1 MNFFV
6 KLTDAMA
13 SRQSLLITGLDPNPE
28 MLQTWT
34 RHHPSSGSF
43 LAQARRWIKA
53 VIDAT
58 GDHVCAYKPSLG
70 FYQALGPIGI
80 ELLHEVRELVPRD
93 MPLILDAKHG
103 DLNTSSALA
112 QYVFRELGADAL
124 TLLPLAGQDIVAPF
138 LLYPDRAV
146 VITCHSSNPGAR
158 VFQHHPDEDRPLY
171 TTVVRESQLWATA
184 EQLLLEVG
192 TSDPA
197 VLARVR
203 SAAPERFLILRS
215 LWEQEERLE
224 ALLQAGL
231 NASGD
236 GLLLPLPQHL
246 LVEKGMAAGTSA
258 LRIQIETM
266 RHRWLSNVADRCDL
280 WLPAPEAGSAAAAL
294 GGSAGTALKGDG
306 EEGDGEDVDGE
317 EGAAKQGGT
326 RGGGASERE
335 ASEAAASEVGASEG
349 AALGAGAG
357 TGGGGS
363 PSAAASRATG
373 TRAGMKGKASA
384 QNAAGNGTTRSA
396 GALGG
401 GRNADAVGTGSGR
414 AKREGAERNNRVSS
428 VDPLDELIV
437 ELFDVGCLLFG
448 EYVQASGA
456 VFNYYIDLRQIIS
469 DPNLFHRVLHA
480 YAGQLEGLRFDRIAG
495 IPYGSLP
502 TATGLSLKLHLPLIY
517 PRKEVKAHG
526 ARRLIEGD
534 FNEGETVVVVDDILI
549 TGGSVLEGIA
559 KLETSGLVVHDVVVF
574 IDHGGQARQRLADA
588 GYRTHA
594 VLTIPRI
601 TSVLMAAGRLTSA
614 QAGLLGGEAVKG
626 S

>member
-124 TLLPLAGQDIVAPF
+124 TLSPLAGQDIVAPF

-280 WLPAPEAGSAAAAL
+280 WLPAPETGAAAAVL
-294 GGSAGTALKGDG
+294 GGSAGAVLEGDG
-306 EEGDGEDVDGE
+306 EEGDDEDVDGE
-317 EGAAKQGGT
+317 AGAAKQ
-326 RGGGASERE
+326 
-335 ASEAAASEVGASEG
+335 G

-357 TGGGGS
+357 KGGGG
-363 PSAAASRATG
+363 PLNTAASSSGGR
-373 TRAGMKGKASA
+373 
-384 QNAAGNGTTRSA
+384 
-396 GALGG
+396 GA
-401 GRNADAVGTGSGR
+401 GRNADAVGTGSDG
-414 AKREGAERNNRVSS
+414 AKREGAGRTSRVSS

-601 TSVLMAAGRLTSA
+601 TNVLMAAGRLSSD
-614 QAGLLGGEAVKG
+614 QASLLGGGAAHSQG
-626 S
+626 

>member
-124 TLLPLAGQDIVAPF
+124 TLSPLAGQDIVAPF

-280 WLPAPEAGSAAAAL
+280 WLPAPETGAAAAVL
-294 GGSAGTALKGDG
+294 GGSAGAVVEGDG

-317 EGAAKQGGT
+317 AGAAKQG
-326 RGGGASERE
+326 AD
-335 ASEAAASEVGASEG
+335 
-349 AALGAGAG
+349 LGAGAG
-357 TGGGGS
+357 KGGGGS
-363 PSAAASRATG
+363 L
-373 TRAGMKGKASA
+373 
-384 QNAAGNGTTRSA
+384 NAAVSSSGGR
-396 GALGG
+396 GA
-401 GRNADAVGTGSGR
+401 GRNADAVSTGSDG
-414 AKREGAERNNRVSS
+414 AKREGAGRTSRVSS

-601 TSVLMAAGRLTSA
+601 TNVLMAAGRLSSD
-614 QAGLLGGEAVKG
+614 QASLLGGGAAHSQG
-626 S
+626 